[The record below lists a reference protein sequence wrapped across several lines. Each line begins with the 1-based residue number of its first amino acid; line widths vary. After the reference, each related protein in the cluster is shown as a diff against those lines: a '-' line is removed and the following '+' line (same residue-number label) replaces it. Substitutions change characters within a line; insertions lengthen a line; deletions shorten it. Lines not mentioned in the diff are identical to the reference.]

1 MSANIGADNA
11 TAQTD
16 VTQAQLAHAICRA
29 ADTPYKELSFDK
41 AVPKDGPFL
50 AGFLSVENR
59 ASNRKARE
67 ELGWEVKGKGI
78 LEDIENGSYVGLARE
93 LQDGRNA

>member
-1 MSANIGADNA
+1 MSADIEADNA

-29 ADTPYKELSFDK
+29 ADIPCKKISFDE
-41 AVPKDGPFL
+41 AVPKVGPFL

-78 LEDIENGSYVGLARE
+78 LEDIENGSYVEVARA
-93 LQDGRNA
+93 LQDGRNV